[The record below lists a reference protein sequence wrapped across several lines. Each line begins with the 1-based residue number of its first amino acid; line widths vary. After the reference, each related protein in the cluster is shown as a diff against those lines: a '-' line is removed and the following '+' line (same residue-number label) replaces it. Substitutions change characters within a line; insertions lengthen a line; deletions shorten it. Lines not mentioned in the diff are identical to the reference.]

1 MKPKRYTRQ
10 VLKIIFN
17 TRGIDTRIKSVFI
30 NNDNST
36 INQLC
41 KNHDGPDGRGV
52 SGVNV
57 AQRCKSVSQ
66 LSFWREARR
75 LQQSVSQPMN
85 EAHDRVSEMN
95 GTINPSLAT
104 NIAVTHL
111 IFVLHEVLFSYLK
124 FGSLRWLLLAIKLH
138 L

>member
-1 MKPKRYTRQ
+1 MTTQ
-10 VLKIIFN
+10 QSISCV
-17 TRGIDTRIKSVFI
+17 
-30 NNDNST
+30 
-36 INQLC
+36 

-111 IFVLHEVLFSYLK
+111 IFVLHEALFSHLK
-124 FGSLRWLLLAIKLH
+124 FGNAGVDFVGNIALFIIFRDVLVPKF
-138 L
+138 

>member
-1 MKPKRYTRQ
+1 MTTQ
-10 VLKIIFN
+10 QSISCV
-17 TRGIDTRIKSVFI
+17 
-30 NNDNST
+30 
-36 INQLC
+36 
-41 KNHDGPDGRGV
+41 KNHDRPDGRGV

-111 IFVLHEVLFSYLK
+111 IFVLHEVLFFPPEIRK
-124 FGSLRWLLLAIKLH
+124 FATAFVGDKAPFIICWSILEILNSEV
-138 L
+138 